1 MFAPVSSSSN
11 FCHSLAMPRKRKPKK
26 FSAVKAVKSLARER
40 VGTPPP
46 VKREDAGRP
55 KQKPK
60 YKKKLTDLL
69 SGEE

>member
-1 MFAPVSSSSN
+1 MYPAVSSFRN
-11 FCHSLAMPRKRKPKK
+11 FCHPLAMPRKRKLKK

-69 SGEE
+69 SADE

>member
-1 MFAPVSSSSN
+1 
-11 FCHSLAMPRKRKPKK
+11 MPRKRKPKK